1 LTRGVPPWLY
11 SGTNVHS
18 PQCHLLPYSSHK
30 PSSLVRVTFPFATPS
45 TTLCPLTLL
54 GLPLSASP
62 LCDLICCLKPVPCL
76 CALFSC
82 HDLLVPYLVATIVI
96 LFFFFFYI
104 FTSSPRDTI
113 PYAGSGGDLAFGT
126 LVVLGSNSFLRHF
139 HCIGLSFY
147 TICTCLSLNEQSR

>member
-1 LTRGVPPWLY
+1 MPLITLLFSQTLLSCP
-11 SGTNVHS
+11 
-18 PQCHLLPYSSHK
+18 CHLPVCPPLYYPLPAH
-30 PSSLVRVTFPFATPS
+30 PSRP
-45 TTLCPLTLL
+45 
-54 GLPLSASP
+54 ASICLP

-82 HDLLVPYLVATIVI
+82 HDLLVPYLVATRNHYCYSF
-96 LFFFFFYI
+96 LFIYYI

-113 PYAGSGGDLAFGT
+113 LYAGSGGDLAFGT